1 MNMAAILFLFI
12 FILLQLFA
20 RNRGRDERGTMIMRN
35 RSGDEYDWKRM
46 PGSDLL
52 PRDLDSSG
60 QYPPVVANGTQRD
73 RLIIIQDNEAGGRCC
88 GG

>member
-35 RSGDEYDWKRM
+35 NSIDRRLQD
-46 PGSDLL
+46 GSDLQGHEWGKTE
-52 PRDLDSSG
+52 DDS
-60 QYPPVVANGTQRD
+60 YPQEQGLRSKEQDSPNG
-73 RLIIIQDNEAGGRCC
+73 NGGCC
-88 GG
+88 D